1 MVKTL
6 SSNARGIDLIPG
18 QGAKIS
24 YVSCPK
30 KEKKKKEPE
39 AIL

>member
-6 SSNARGIDLIPG
+6 SSNARGVDLIPG
-18 QGAKIS
+18 QGAKIL

-30 KEKKKKEPE
+30 EEKKNEPE